1 MPFLKHSWQQFA
13 KNPIPKFLTVL
24 AQSEDIWGQVI
35 AEISRNWMPPASFKG
50 AFLFGKSVCQ
60 KFWGYVWKWWLNS
73 YSMSDGCFSFWMTIP
88 HDFRLVLA
96 KHVSNV
102 FINNILSYH
111 VKTSLSYFFKGDFVE
126 KELEYLT
133 ISDNLYVKL
142 WDKTL
147 IKKAFR

>member
-1 MPFLKHSWQQFA
+1 
-13 KNPIPKFLTVL
+13 
-24 AQSEDIWGQVI
+24 
-35 AEISRNWMPPASFKG
+35 
-50 AFLFGKSVCQ
+50 
-60 KFWGYVWKWWLNS
+60 
-73 YSMSDGCFSFWMTIP
+73 MTIP